1 MKFLRPKFLRFN
13 FLRSR
18 RGVAAIAALLLIL
31 FLFRPGV
38 YRLRNRIAVTIG
50 NALGRRVALDNV
62 RVRLLPRPGFDL
74 EGLVIYDDPAFSA
87 EPMIRAQEVS
97 AAIRFRSLL
106 RGRLEI
112 ATLSASEPSINLVR
126 NDQGR
131 WNLAS
136 LIERNAQIPA
146 APTGKRASE
155 RRPAFPY
162 LEAGHARVNFKIGQT
177 KKSYALMD
185 ANVALWQDSENS
197 WAARIK
203 AEPVRTDFNLTDT
216 GLLQINA
223 TWQRAPSSRST
234 PVQLTAQWQNG
245 QLGQITKLLSG
256 RDRGWRGG
264 VSFTAKLSGTPE
276 ALQIES
282 ETAIEGFHRYD
293 IVGSENVRLA
303 TACTGQYNAIASTLA
318 DLLCESPVGD
328 GMLRLRGA
336 LSLVAQVPN
345 YDLTLE
351 AEKVP
356 LSSMVRLLRQAKKQ
370 TPGDLTASGLLN
382 AEFRATRSAPE
393 DSGAAGV
400 SPVQPVGDARLSTTR
415 HGLLTKWTGNGSA
428 TNVRLSW
435 SAGSAG
441 ENEVAFG
448 TIPLALVSRI
458 MISRTMVSRTMLA
471 PGSQKAKH
479 GHPTTKEEKD
489 QEPAETHL
497 RIGPVALSMNASAP
511 VNTGGWV
518 SAAGYRFFLLGDME
532 LKDLFRLE
540 NVLALP
546 VTRPPAEGEAKLDV
560 SVSGPWQGF
569 AAPTIL
575 GTAQLRNVRAE
586 MRGLNTPIEIS
597 SAVITLAPDAVL
609 MQKIS
614 ARTGSTHWNGAV
626 TAPRHCAL
634 PGPVPGIVPGSV
646 PNCVFQ
652 FDLTADQLAI
662 GDLTAWFA
670 PHPAKRPWYR
680 ILNSDSNQPLG
691 PSPLLAIQAHGNLH
705 VDQFG
710 LKKVSVT
717 QVATQVDVDRGKI
730 TLIALRAQLLQG
742 THQGNWTIDLSN
754 HDLSKHD
761 LSNHDVS
768 TPDTSPDDASTPNVR
783 YHGAGRFNDIA
794 LAQVGT
800 LMNDDWIAGTADG
813 KFDVE
818 GSGDSFRELRAQ
830 SGKLQFVMRNGS
842 LPHIEIPGSPVPLP
856 VHRFTGE
863 LHLKKGVWELSAG
876 RLESRDGIYQVSG
889 TDSPGSG
896 FDFALTRGDE
906 QSWTLTG
913 TLAKPHL
920 VPRSRTVA
928 KRTDENVNLKTG
940 KP

>member
-1 MKFLRPKFLRFN
+1 
-13 FLRSR
+13 
-18 RGVAAIAALLLIL
+18 
-31 FLFRPGV
+31 
-38 YRLRNRIAVTIG
+38 
-50 NALGRRVALDNV
+50 
-62 RVRLLPRPGFDL
+62 
-74 EGLVIYDDPAFSA
+74 
-87 EPMIRAQEVS
+87 MIRAQEVY

-112 ATLSASEPSINLVR
+112 ATLSATEPSINLVR

-146 APTGKRASE
+146 APTGKPASE

-185 ANVALWQDSENS
+185 ADVALWQDSENS

-216 GLLQINA
+216 GLVQINA
-223 TWQRAPSSRST
+223 TWQRAQSLRLT
-234 PVQLTAQWQNG
+234 PVQLTVQWQNG

-293 IVGSENVRLA
+293 IAGSENVRLG
-303 TACTGQYNAIASTLA
+303 TACSGQYNAITSTLA
-318 DLLCESPVGD
+318 DLLCESPVSD
-328 GMLRLRGA
+328 GTLRLRGTFD
-336 LSLVAQVPN
+336 LTAQLRT

-356 LSSMVRLLRQAKKQ
+356 LNSVVRLLRQAKKQ
-370 TPGDLTASGLLN
+370 IPGDLTASGLLN

-393 DSGAAGV
+393 DGGAMGA
-400 SPVQPVGDARLSTTR
+400 SPVQPGGDARLSTAR

-428 TNVRLSW
+428 TNVRLSS
-435 SAGSAG
+435 SAGNAG
-441 ENEVAFG
+441 EDEVAFG
-448 TIPLALVSRI
+448 TIPLALVSRAKV
-458 MISRTMVSRTMLA
+458 SPTMVSRTHGGRRFAAGQA
-471 PGSQKAKH
+471 P
-479 GHPTTKEEKD
+479 PTKEEKD
-489 QEPAETHL
+489 PEPAETHL
-497 RIGPVALSMNASAP
+497 QIGPVALSMNASAP
-511 VNTGGWV
+511 VSAGGWV

-546 VTRPPAEGEAKLDV
+546 VTRPPAEGSARLDV

-569 AAPTIL
+569 AAPAIL

-597 SAVITLAPDAVL
+597 SAAMSLAPDAVL

-626 TAPRHCAL
+626 TALRHCT
-634 PGPVPGIVPGSV
+634 PPGIVPGPV
-646 PNCVFQ
+646 PNCLFQ
-652 FDLTADQLAI
+652 FDLTADQLSI
-662 GDLTAWFA
+662 GDLAAWFTA
-670 PHPAKRPWYR
+670 HPAKRPWYR
-680 ILNSDSNQPLG
+680 LLNSNQPLG
-691 PSPLLAIQAHGNLH
+691 PSPLLAIQAQGNLH
-705 VDQFG
+705 VGRFG
-710 LKKVSVT
+710 LKKVPVT
-717 QVATQVDVDRGKI
+717 QVATQVNLDRGKI
-730 TLIALRAQLLQG
+730 TLTALRAQLLQG
-742 THQGNWTIDLSN
+742 THQGNWTIDLS
-754 HDLSKHD
+754 KHD
-761 LSNHDVS
+761 LSNHDMS
-768 TPDTSPDDASTPNVR
+768 TPDASTDDASTPSVR
-783 YHGAGRFNDIA
+783 YHGAGTLNDIA
-794 LAQVGT
+794 LAQVAT
-800 LMNDDWIAGTADG
+800 LMNDAWIAGTVDG
-813 KFDVE
+813 DFDVE
-818 GSGDSFRELRAQ
+818 GSGDSFRELPAQ
-830 SGKLQFVMRNGS
+830 SHGKLHFVMRNGS

-863 LHLKKGVWELSAG
+863 LHLKKGVWELSTG
-876 RLESRDGIYQVSG
+876 RLESRDGIYQVRG

-913 TLAKPHL
+913 TLAN
-920 VPRSRTVA
+920 PRITAGSRTVA
-928 KRTDENVNLKTG
+928 KRTDANVKTV

>member
-1 MKFLRPKFLRFN
+1 VKFLRPKFLRSN

-18 RGVAAIAALLLIL
+18 RGVAAVAALLLIL

-50 NALGRRVALDNV
+50 SALGRRVALDSV
-62 RVRLLPRPGFDL
+62 RLRLLPRPGFDL

-112 ATLSASEPSINLVR
+112 ATLSAAEPSINLVR
-126 NDQGR
+126 NNEGR

-136 LIERNAQIPA
+136 LLERNAQIPA

-185 ANVALWQDSENS
+185 ADVALWQDSENS
-197 WAARIK
+197 WSARIK

-223 TWQRAPSSRST
+223 TWQRAPSSRLT
-234 PVQLTAQWQNG
+234 PVQITVQWQNG

-256 RDRGWRGG
+256 RDRGWRGA

-276 ALQIES
+276 ALQIQS
-282 ETAIEGFHRYD
+282 ATAVEGFHRYD

-303 TACTGQYNAIASTLA
+303 TGCSGQYNAITSTLA
-318 DLLCESPVGD
+318 DLLCESPVSD

-336 LSLVAQVPN
+336 LSLVHQVPN

-356 LSSMVRLLRQAKKQ
+356 LTSVVRLLRQAKKQ
-370 TPGDLTASGLLN
+370 IPGDLAASGLLN

-393 DSGAAGV
+393 DGGATGAL
-400 SPVQPVGDARLSTTR
+400 PVQPGGDARLFTVR

-435 SAGSAG
+435 SAGNAG
-441 ENEVAFG
+441 EDEVALG
-448 TIPLALVSRI
+448 TIPLALVSR
-458 MISRTMVSRTMLA
+458 TMVSRTLVSRTHGGHRFA
-471 PGSQKAKH
+471 PGQAR
-479 GHPTTKEEKD
+479 PTKEEKD
-489 QEPAETHL
+489 QEPADTHL

-511 VNTGGWV
+511 VNAGGWV
-518 SAAGYRFFLLGDME
+518 SAAGYRFFLLGGME

-540 NVLALP
+540 NVVALP
-546 VTRPPAEGEAKLDV
+546 VTRPPAEGSAKLDV

-569 AAPTIL
+569 AVPTIL
-575 GTAQLRNVRAE
+575 GTAQLRSVRAE

-597 SAVITLAPDAVL
+597 SAAVTLAPDAVL

-626 TAPRHCAL
+626 TAPRHCA
-634 PGPVPGIVPGSV
+634 PPGSV

-652 FDLTADQLAI
+652 FDLTADQLSI
-662 GDLTAWFA
+662 GDLTAWFT

-680 ILNSDSNQPLG
+680 ILNSNSDQPLS

-710 LKKVSVT
+710 LKKLFVT
-717 QVATQVDVDRGKI
+717 QVATQVNLDRGKI
-730 TLIALRAQLLQG
+730 TLSALRAQLLQG
-742 THQGNWTIDLSN
+742 THQGNWTIDMSKHDQSN
-754 HDLSKHD
+754 HDLS
-761 LSNHDVS
+761 
-768 TPDTSPDDASTPNVR
+768 TPDASTDGASTPNVR
-783 YHGAGRFNDIA
+783 CHGAGKLNDIA

-800 LMNDDWIAGTADG
+800 LMNDDWIAGTVDG
-813 KFDVE
+813 NFDVE
-818 GSGDSFRELRAQ
+818 GSGVSFRELRAQ

-920 VPRSRTVA
+920 APRSRTVA
-928 KRTDENVNLKTG
+928 KRTDENVKTV

>member
-1 MKFLRPKFLRFN
+1 MKFLRPRFLRSK

-18 RGVAAIAALLLIL
+18 RGVAAVVALLLIL

-38 YRLRNRIAVTIG
+38 YRLRNRIAITIG
-50 NALGRRVALDNV
+50 SALGRRVALDSV
-62 RVRLLPRPGFDL
+62 RLRLLPRPGFDL

-112 ATLSASEPSINLVR
+112 ATLSATEPSINLVR

-185 ANVALWQDSENS
+185 ADVALWQDSENS

-223 TWQRAPSSRST
+223 TWRRAPSLRLT
-234 PVQLTAQWQNG
+234 PVQLTVQWQNG

-293 IVGSENVRLA
+293 IAGGENVRLG
-303 TACTGQYNAIASTLA
+303 TGCSGQYNAITSTLA
-318 DLLCESPVGD
+318 DMLCESPVGD

-336 LSLVAQVPN
+336 LSLVHQVPN
-345 YDLTLE
+345 YDLTIE

-356 LSSMVRLLRQAKKQ
+356 LNSVVRLLRQAKKQ
-370 TPGDLTASGLLN
+370 IPADLTASGLLN

-393 DSGAAGV
+393 DGRATGA
-400 SPVQPVGDARLSTTR
+400 SPVQPGGDSRVSTARQ
-415 HGLLTKWTGNGSA
+415 GLLTKWTGNGSA
-428 TNVRLSW
+428 TNVRLSS
-435 SAGSAG
+435 SAGNAG
-441 ENEVAFG
+441 EDEVSFS
-448 TIPLALVSRI
+448 TIPLALVSRTKVSRTKA
-458 MISRTMVSRTMLA
+458 SRTMVSRTMV
-471 PGSQKAKH
+471 SRTH
-479 GHPTTKEEKD
+479 GGRRFAAGQARPTKEEKD
-489 QEPAETHL
+489 AEPAETHL

-511 VNTGGWV
+511 VNAGGWV

-546 VTRPPAEGEAKLDV
+546 VTRPPAEGSAKLDV

-569 AAPTIL
+569 AAPAIL

-597 SAVITLAPDAVL
+597 SAAVTLAPDTVL

-626 TAPRHCAL
+626 TALRHCAP
-634 PGPVPGIVPGSV
+634 PGIVPGIVPASVPGSL

-652 FDLTADQLAI
+652 FDLTADQLSI
-662 GDLTAWFA
+662 GDLAAWFTL
-670 PHPAKRPWYR
+670 HPAKRPWYR
-680 ILNSDSNQPLG
+680 ILNSNSNQPLG
-691 PSPLLAIQAHGNLH
+691 PSPLLAIQAHGNLQ

-710 LKKVSVT
+710 LNKVLVT
-717 QVATQVDVDRGKI
+717 QVSTQVNLDRGKI
-730 TLIALRAQLLQG
+730 TLTALRAQLLQG
-742 THQGNWTIDLSN
+742 THQGNWTIDLS
-754 HDLSKHD
+754 KHD
-761 LSNHDVS
+761 MT
-768 TPDTSPDDASTPNVR
+768 TPDASTNDASTANVR
-783 YHGAGRFNDIA
+783 YHGAGTLNDIA
-794 LAQVGT
+794 LVQVGT
-800 LMNDDWIAGTADG
+800 LMNDDWIAGTVDG
-813 KFDVE
+813 NFDVE
-818 GSGDSFRELRAQ
+818 GSGDNFRELRAQ
-830 SGKLQFVMRNGS
+830 SGKLQFVMRKGS

-896 FDFALTRGDE
+896 LDFVLARGDE

-920 VPRSRTVA
+920 APGSRTVA
-928 KRTDENVNLKTG
+928 KRTDANVKTV